1 MVEQSY
7 SADAILQSTS
17 VLAED
22 AISSSVL
29 IIRDYL
35 RNNLTDPIAAT
46 RDSDKQFVLTNM
58 TTRRVHYPHVIVYQ
72 YTGTGDRVGGN
83 SWMFD
88 IDMYYT
94 FDVLA
99 LNVAD
104 LDTISGDLIYKIIQG
119 LAALHDAGLQRAR
132 FLSLPRWNPMG
143 GVRQVHRKTAEMSF
157 HYHLAT

>member
-7 SADAILQSTS
+7 GADAILQSPS
-17 VLAED
+17 VLATD
-22 AISSSVL
+22 PISTSVL

-46 RDSDKQFVLTNM
+46 RDEDKQFVLTNM
-58 TTRRVHYPHVIVYQ
+58 PTRSVQYPHVIVYQ

-88 IDMYYT
+88 IDLYYT
-94 FDVLA
+94 FDILSK
-99 LNVAD
+99 NVAQ
-104 LDTISGDLIYKIIQG
+104 LDSISGDFLYKIKQG

-132 FLSLPRWNPMG
+132 FLSIPRWNPMG

-157 HYHLAT
+157 HYHLA